1 MQQRVLIT
9 GASTGIGH
17 ALARECAAHGHDLV
31 IVARS
36 GERLQQVAHELAERY
51 GRQVEPRVCDL
62 ARPEAPEA
70 LVAWLR
76 EREFIVETLINNAG
90 IGLSGPFQEQEVEQ
104 LLGMLQ
110 LNILSLT
117 LLTRRLLPQM
127 LERRQGRILNVGSLA
142 GFLPGPWMA
151 VYSASKAYVNSFSEA
166 LVEEL
171 RGTGV
176 SVSCLCPGA
185 TRTPFVDKSGMGH
198 SLLFK
203 LLPMDPASVARIGYR
218 ALYSGRPLVLAGL
231 RNLLVAQSFR
241 VTPRALVRRISAML
255 NRT

>member
-9 GASTGIGH
+9 GASTGIGCE
-17 ALARECAAHGHDLV
+17 LARECAAHGHDLI

-36 GERLQQVAHELAERY
+36 GERLQQIADELAERY
-51 GRQVEPRVCDL
+51 GRQVETRVCDL
-62 ARPEAPEA
+62 ARPEAPEE
-70 LVAWLR
+70 LVAWLK

-90 IGLSGPFQEQEVEQ
+90 IGLSGRFQDQDAEQF
-104 LLGMLQ
+104 LGMLQ

-117 LLTRRLLPQM
+117 LLTRLLLPQM

-142 GFLPGPWMA
+142 GFLPGPGMA
-151 VYSASKAYVNSFSEA
+151 VYFASKAYVNSFSEA
-166 LVEEL
+166 LAEEL

-185 TRTPFVDKSGMGH
+185 TRTPFIDKAGVGGT
-198 SLLFK
+198 LLFK

-218 ALYSGRPLVLAGL
+218 ALYNGRTLVISGW

-241 VTPRALVRRISAML
+241 VTPRLLLRRISAIL